1 MPAKR
6 YGFAMAVLGSR
17 FNKVFAASAVSN
29 IGDGVLGAAVPLI
42 VASLT
47 RDPASVAIA
56 TAARTAPWFLFALIS
71 GALVDRMDRRKV
83 MINTDLVR
91 ALLIGGLGI
100 TVVTGT
106 ASLMLIYVVAF
117 ALGVAETFFDTSAEA
132 IVPGV
137 VADEH
142 LTAAN
147 GRIQAA
153 EWVGGAFLGPPL
165 GSFLF
170 AAVAFLPFFFNAG
183 SFVIAAVLLVSVS
196 GDFRVE
202 RSSGTIRE
210 DIGEGVR
217 WLWANSVLRTI
228 SLMAGTI
235 NLFASGVT
243 AVFVLYAQ
251 DILGVSDGGY
261 GVLLSALGIGGLLG
275 AVVAPKVVDAIGPGR
290 TIKATVLANAIL
302 IGLFVVVSNPWIA
315 GLIMTGFGFS
325 ITASNI
331 VSVTLRQSLTPDDL
345 RGRVASAARTLAWGA
360 QPIGAIAGGIIARN
374 YGLTAPYL
382 IASVAW
388 LLLFLAIQPL
398 VNNRTIAQARANAGV

>member
-1 MPAKR
+1 MSAKR

-56 TAARTAPWFLFALIS
+56 TAARTAPWFFFALIS

-91 ALLIGGLGI
+91 VLLIGGLGV

-106 ASLMLIYVVAF
+106 VSLALIYVVAF

-137 VADEH
+137 VAHEH
-142 LTAAN
+142 LTTAN

-170 AAVAFLPFFFNAG
+170 AAMAFLPFFFNAG
-183 SFVIAAVLLVSVS
+183 SFLIAALLLVTVT

-202 RSSGTIRE
+202 RSGGTMRE
-210 DIGEGVR
+210 DISEGVR
-217 WLWANSVLRTI
+217 WLWSNKVLRAI

-251 DILGVSDGGY
+251 DVLNVTDAGY
-261 GVLLSALGIGGLLG
+261 GVLLSALGVGGLFG
-275 AVVAPKVVDAIGPGR
+275 AVIAPKVVEAIGPGR
-290 TIKATVLANAIL
+290 TINATVLVNALL
-302 IGLFVVVSNPWIA
+302 IGLFVVISNPWVA
-315 GLIMTGFGFS
+315 GLIMAGFGFS

-345 RGRVASAARTLAWGA
+345 RGRVASASRTLAWGA
-360 QPIGAIAGGIIARN
+360 QPIGAVAGGVIARN

-388 LLLFLAIQPL
+388 FLLFLFTLRI
-398 VNNRTIAQARANAGV
+398 VNNRTIAEARANAGV

>member
-1 MPAKR
+1 
-6 YGFAMAVLGSR
+6 MASLGSR

-56 TAARTAPWFLFALIS
+56 SAARMAPWFFFALIS

-91 ALLIGGLGI
+91 VLLIGGLGV

-106 ASLMLIYVVAF
+106 VSLLLIYVVAF
-117 ALGVAETFFDTSAEA
+117 ALGIAETFFDTSAEA

-137 VADEH
+137 VEGEQ
-142 LTAAN
+142 LTRAN

-170 AAVAFLPFFFNAG
+170 AALAFLPFFFNAA
-183 SFVIAAVLLVSVS
+183 SFLIAAILLITVT

-202 RSSGTIRE
+202 PSTGTMRE
-210 DIGEGVR
+210 DISEGVR
-217 WLWANSVLRTI
+217 WLWNNKILRTL

-251 DILGVSDGGY
+251 DILGVTDAGY
-261 GVLLSALGIGGLLG
+261 GLLLSALGVGGLLG
-275 AVVAPKVVDAIGPGR
+275 AVFIPRVIEVVGPGR
-290 TIKATVLANAIL
+290 TITSTVLVNSIL
-302 IGLFVVVSNPWIA
+302 IGLFVVITNVWIA
-315 GLIMTGFGFS
+315 GVIMAAFGMS

-360 QPIGAIAGGIIARN
+360 QPIGAVAGGVIARS

-388 LLLFLAIQPL
+388 FLMFLVVAPIATNRAI
-398 VNNRTIAQARANAGV
+398 AEARSNAGV